1 MADSKR
7 NSFKSSILF
16 VSFSDIQRNM
26 IKTNNIFL
34 NVILPIAIGGFI
46 YILFREKSLLM
57 FSWFTKIGLDNLI
70 HNIRTIAIWNYQ
82 LPDWVIYSLPDGI
95 WVYSLTS
102 LMLIIWYGDVSILKY
117 FWLSI
122 GLIIGLS
129 IELCQLMD
137 FYPGTFDKMDILF
150 YIIGSITPIIIFHQT
165 KKEIEQ

>member
-1 MADSKR
+1 
-7 NSFKSSILF
+7 
-16 VSFSDIQRNM
+16 M

-129 IELCQLMD
+129 IELCQLMG

-150 YIIGSITPIIIFHQT
+150 YIIGSITPIILFYQT
-165 KKEIEQ
+165 GPSIKKWTLS